1 MPSARPLLLLLL
13 LAGSGCTAPLPPR
26 PAADATAA
34 LIAHPDFPA
43 VARTSPA
50 WVRAALTTITAL
62 EADLATK

>member
-1 MPSARPLLLLLL
+1 VPA
-13 LAGSGCTAPLPPR
+13 PR

-62 EADLATK
+62 EADLDSK